1 MTLRPASVQAAY
13 SGAAGAWAAGPAEI
27 YEAMAAPLVADC
39 PIPLASAAVLD
50 FGAGTGA
57 TSHAMERAGARATA
71 ADLALGML
79 RADREGRPP
88 AVNAD
93 VLRLPFQAGS
103 FDVAV
108 GAFVISHVPE
118 PVDALREVA
127 RTVRGGG
134 AVMTVGFDGRRLF
147 PAKQTIDE
155 VMVAFGM
162 VLPDWYVEF
171 KRDVEPKTAFPDRL
185 AAVAR
190 AAGLV
195 DVQVNERAVD
205 VGVRTTDGIIAWRL
219 GYPVSARF
227 MAALDT
233 ERRAAV
239 LQALRDAVGPEP
251 QPLVPE
257 LLVLVARVRG

>member
-1 MTLRPASVQAAY
+1 VTLRLASLQAAY
-13 SGAAGAWAAGPAEI
+13 SGAAGAWAAGPAGI
-27 YEAMAAPLVADC
+27 YETMAAPLVADC
-39 PIPLASAAVLD
+39 PIPLAGAAVLD

-57 TSHAMERAGARATA
+57 TSHAIERAGARVTA

-79 RADREGRPP
+79 RADRAGRPP

-93 VLRLPFQAGS
+93 VLRLPFEAGS

-118 PVDALREVA
+118 PADALREVA
-127 RTVRGGG
+127 RTVRDGGV
-134 AVMTVGFDGRRLF
+134 VMTVGFDNRWVF
-147 PAKQTIDE
+147 PAKQAIEE
-155 VMVAFGM
+155 VLLGFGM
-162 VLPDWYVEF
+162 TLPDWYVGF
-171 KRDVEPKTAFPDRL
+171 KRDVEPLTAFPDRL

-195 DVQVNERAVD
+195 EVEVKERPVD

-227 MAALDT
+227 MVALDD
-233 ERRAAV
+233 ERRAEV
-239 LQALRDAVGPEP
+239 LEALRDAVGPDP

-257 LLVLVARVRG
+257 LLVLVARA